1 MRLTKKCMRLI
12 KKKYI
17 PLKKKKKRSSLV
29 KYKPDKGLIESN
41 MDIEVKGNV

>member
-1 MRLTKKCMRLI
+1 MYEAYQEKINTF
-12 KKKYI
+12 
-17 PLKKKKKRSSLV
+17 KKKKKRSSLV